1 VGYSTIHGDIVDY
14 RLKGLQEMNL
24 INKNKGGFT
33 ILNAGLDAFA
43 LKILVEKNI
52 ITGIGKPIGVGK
64 ESDVYKAVTDPQEER
79 AGSSLE
85 SAERALEKQ
94 AGRGL
99 CIKGTEQF
107 SSLVARQRQ
116 RCQKRSQDVASLK
129 RYRYQH
135 PYDSVPG
142 NALYCYEPDK

>member
-1 VGYSTIHGDIVDY
+1 
-14 RLKGLQEMNL
+14 MNL

-94 AGRGL
+94 AGRAL
-99 CIKGTEQF
+99 CIKGTE
-107 SSLVARQRQ
+107 
-116 RCQKRSQDVASLK
+116 
-129 RYRYQH
+129 
-135 PYDSVPG
+135 
-142 NALYCYEPDK
+142 